1 VETWPEVESVV
12 YCPGKWIALTLGTF
26 FTLVGVIGFFT
37 IGDAV
42 PPGLPVWIGKLCT
55 IPFALL
61 GGIVLVW
68 ALWRIFLPVSI
79 RHAVLTEWPDV
90 PMEPVARE
98 GSVLHA
104 RVTHELAQEAGQW
117 EFRPHQHLWRNDL
130 RSLIA
135 FGIVFLTAFAGLL
148 TWIFHRE
155 LNNAGWAVSAIC
167 AIGGTVFC
175 GVPAILL
182 IGLLLR
188 SGYRQL
194 CRLSIPG
201 NGDDLE
207 LDLPHTRE
215 SEKTDL
221 AAGLR
226 WTFVG
231 ETKRQCLA
239 IPRELVSAV
248 QLCPWHFVLQD
259 GATDAVQGLLVLKRS
274 PAGDYYRLP
283 ILLTSDVVGGAR
295 LLQRL
300 ATTLQVPYLFCAD
313 AAGWR
318 AEGARAK
325 TRPPLKHGGTLS

>member
-1 VETWPEVESVV
+1 
-12 YCPGKWIALTLGTF
+12 
-26 FTLVGVIGFFT
+26 
-37 IGDAV
+37 
-42 PPGLPVWIGKLCT
+42 
-55 IPFALL
+55 
-61 GGIVLVW
+61 
-68 ALWRIFLPVSI
+68 
-79 RHAVLTEWPDV
+79 
-90 PMEPVARE
+90 
-98 GSVLHA
+98 
-104 RVTHELAQEAGQW
+104 
-117 EFRPHQHLWRNDL
+117 
-130 RSLIA
+130 LIA